1 MNKEKYLPI
10 GSVVLLKGA
19 KKRIMITGF
28 VVKGKESGEKVYDY
42 MGCLFPE
49 GVISSDKNLLFNHD
63 QIDKLYYIG
72 YSDNDEKEFK
82 IKLADYVSKNNVG
95 EVPTNE
101 QQTVTQTQ
109 PVVEQQVTPT
119 VEQQIQDVPSALS
132 VANNSAMTDLLTGLP
147 NQ

>member
-10 GSVVLLKGA
+10 GSVVLLKNA

-28 VVKGKESGEKVYDY
+28 AAKGKETGDKVFDY
-42 MGCLFPE
+42 LGCLFPE

-72 YSDNDEKEFK
+72 YSDKDEKEFK
-82 IKLADYVSKNNVG
+82 LKLQEYIEKNG
-95 EVPTNE
+95 IEDLTQQAIQPT
-101 QQTVTQTQ
+101 
-109 PVVEQQVTPT
+109 PVVE
-119 VEQQIQDVPSALS
+119 ENNNEVPSIPSIEAKS
-132 VANNSAMTDLLTGLP
+132 PMTDLLTGIP

>member
-10 GSVVLLKGA
+10 GSVVLLKNA

-28 VVKGKESGEKVYDY
+28 AAKGKETGNKVFDY
-42 MGCLFPE
+42 VGCLFPE

-82 IKLADYVSKNNVG
+82 QKLKDYLEKNG
-95 EVPTNE
+95 IEDLTTTTTNE
-101 QQTVTQTQ
+101 ADTTVKEEKNDDISVI
-109 PVVEQQVTPT
+109 PPLDPKMNE
-119 VEQQIQDVPSALS
+119 ILS
-132 VANNSAMTDLLTGLP
+132 DIP